1 MASII
6 KIKRSS
12 VQGKAP
18 TTSTLNSGEIALN
31 TRDGK
36 IFVND
41 GSKIV
46 ELGANS
52 TLASFGEAVF
62 GNVNVT
68 TVSNTGQWQFNND
81 LRISTSKEI
90 VFDSYSYSNQTKIN
104 HENSALNI
112 TQTNSDAKVK
122 VSGGAGLDLSGTA
135 NVGNLSI
142 AGAYSLPNYDGGS
155 GEFLKTDGSGNLS
168 WSTAAGALGSQF
180 VANSYFQPILA
191 NTNAYIASVAASN
204 TSVTS
209 GSFASTN
216 NTITFTRADSS
227 EFDVV
232 LTGVGEVTNAYVTS
246 TYVTNTDFQ
255 SALANTNLYIA
266 TKTDDSTVLATN
278 TTLRALIS
286 DRIQVANVTSTYV
299 TNSSFQSYVSNT
311 EPRLSTLESTT
322 TANAYVSS
330 TFVTNT
336 VFQSAL
342 ANTNAYIATKTD
354 DSTVLAT
361 NTALRTLIS
370 DRIQVANLNATLADY
385 WPSANVISYVD
396 TEVASIVNSAPST
409 LDTLNELAA
418 ALNDDANFATTV
430 TTNLGQKLGATASV
444 TLTGDVTGSGS
455 FSSNAVSIAVT
466 IDDSFATNTN
476 LETQSNRID
485 LVNTNLTNT
494 NTALR
499 TLISDRIQVANLNA
513 TIAGYVT
520 NTVFQSALANTNSY
534 IATTAATE
542 LSHLANTNARID
554 LVNTNLTGTNT
565 SLRTLISDRLQVANA
580 TLQVITATGNT
591 TTHEIKVGGLEIA
604 NAFSLPKVDGTANGQ
619 VLISGA
625 NGTTYWGTA
634 AAGGITTENNDKV
647 IRSDEGF
654 YILMDTDND
663 SSTTEF
669 QVRKDTNLK
678 TGGNLLFSVRSDGRT
693 KFNDAFTLPNAD
705 GNNGQALITDGSGG
719 VNWGSV
725 VSSDDLDDVIAR
737 NPQVSSNVFF
747 NADTTANNFFVEGD
761 LLVSGNVTTISSE
774 ELNVDT
780 SFIVLN
786 ANLTSSLPP
795 LLDAGIEVNRG
806 SSPNAQFYWD
816 ESGNRWHVTYGGGST
831 LIDRAIPIT
840 LHDVLNNGFASNNN
854 ITINGTSTLADAD
867 ITELTINNQFT
878 FPQNDGNQTQV
889 LATHGNGQLYWIAS
903 NNELRSSI
911 SMRQMNFTAN
921 TDQTFFNGVDDDGT
935 ILRYEVGKTSV
946 FLNGIKLKLNIDYS
960 ATTGNSLTLTEPAAN
975 GDILM
980 IDAFGYEESV
990 RLGNTSVIATAG
1002 YAANS
1007 TNEQVIDSF
1016 NTTDF
1021 DSAQFIVKATDQGK
1035 IHMTTVNCIYAFS
1048 NVHITE
1054 YGTLQSNGSL
1064 MTLDATYSSNVVS
1077 LKATPVTSS
1086 VKFQVHRTTLRNY

>member
-41 GSKIV
+41 GTKIV
-46 ELGANS
+46 ELGSNAAM
-52 TLASFGEAVF
+52 ASFGQATF
-62 GNVNVT
+62 ANVNVT
-68 TVSNTGQWQFNND
+68 TVSSTGEWQYNGD
-81 LRISTSKEI
+81 IRISTDKEV
-90 VFDSYSYSNQTKIN
+90 VFDSYTYSDQTKLN
-104 HENSALNI
+104 HTSKSFNI
-112 TQTNSDAKVK
+112 TQTASDAKVK
-122 VSGGAGLDLSGTA
+122 VTGGDGLDLEGTA
-135 NVGNLSI
+135 NVQYLRTAAFIFPS
-142 AGAYSLPNYDGGS
+142 SDGGT

-168 WSTAAGALGSQF
+168 WATAAGALGSQF
-180 VANSYFQPILA
+180 VSNSYFQPILA

-255 SALANTNLYIA
+255 SALANTNSYIS
-266 TKTDDSTVLATN
+266 TKTDDSTALATN
-278 TTLRALIS
+278 TALRILIS

-299 TNSSFQSYVSNT
+299 TN
-311 EPRLSTLESTT
+311 
-322 TANAYVSS
+322 
-330 TFVTNT
+330 T

-342 ANTNAYIATKTD
+342 ANTNSYIATKTD
-354 DSTVLAT
+354 DSTALAT
-361 NTALRTLIS
+361 NTALRSLIS
-370 DRIQVANLNATLADY
+370 DRVQVANLNTTLSDY
-385 WPSANVISYVD
+385 WPSANVITYVD
-396 TEVASIVNSAPST
+396 TEVAALVNSAPST

-418 ALNDDANFATTV
+418 ALGDDENFATTV

-466 IDDSFATNTN
+466 LSDSFATNTN

-499 TLISDRIQVANLNA
+499 TLISDRVQVANLNA

-520 NTVFQSALANTNSY
+520 NTVFQSALANTN
-534 IATTAATE
+534 
-542 LSHLANTNARID
+542 ARID

-565 SLRTLISDRLQVANA
+565 ALRTLISDRMQVANVNSIVNDRLQVANA
-580 TLQVITATGNT
+580 TLQFVTSTGNT
-591 TTHEIKVGGLEIA
+591 TTHDISVGGLTVA

-619 VLISGA
+619 VLLTGA

-663 SSTTEF
+663 SSSTEF
-669 QVRKDTNLK
+669 QVRKDSNLK
-678 TGGNLLFSVRSDGRT
+678 TGGNLLFSVRSDGRA
-693 KFNDAFTLPNAD
+693 KFNDAFTLPNSD
-705 GNNGQALITDGSGG
+705 GSNGQALITDGSGG

-737 NPQVSSNVFF
+737 NPNVSSNVFF

-761 LLVSGNVTTISSE
+761 LLVTGNVTTISSE

-795 LLDAGIEVNRG
+795 LLDAGIEINRG

-903 NNELRSSI
+903 NNELRSAI

-935 ILRYEVGKTSV
+935 VMRYEVGKTSV

-1007 TNEQVIDSF
+1007 TNQQVIDSF
-1016 NTTDF
+1016 NTNDF

-1035 IHMTTVNCIYAFS
+1035 IHMTTVNCVYAFS

>member
-1 MASII
+1 MSSKIY
-6 KIKRSS
+6 IKRSS
-12 VQGKAP
+12 VAGKIP
-18 TTSTLNSGEIALN
+18 NTSILGTGELALN
-31 TRDGK
+31 LADKRMYSS
-36 IFVND
+36 D
-41 GSKIV
+41 GSV
-46 ELGANS
+46 
-52 TLASFGEAVF
+52 VF
-62 GNVNVT
+62 EVGSNVHSLSV
-68 TVSNTGQWQFNND
+68 
-81 LRISTSKEI
+81 
-90 VFDSYSYSNQTKIN
+90 
-104 HENSALNI
+104 
-112 TQTNSDAKVK
+112 
-122 VSGGAGLDLSGTA
+122 GAGGLT
-135 NVGNLSI
+135 VGN
-142 AGAYSLPNYDGGS
+142 GAFTFPNYDGGT
-155 GEFLKTDGSGNLS
+155 GEFLKTDGAGNLS
-168 WSTAAGALGSQF
+168 WATAAGALGSQF
-180 VANSYFQPILA
+180 VSNSYFQPILA

-255 SALANTNLYIA
+255 SALANTNSYIA
-266 TKTDDSTVLATN
+266 TKTDDSTALATN
-278 TTLRALIS
+278 TALRILIS

-299 TNSSFQSYVSNT
+299 TN
-311 EPRLSTLESTT
+311 
-322 TANAYVSS
+322 
-330 TFVTNT
+330 T

-342 ANTNAYIATKTD
+342 ANTNSYIATKTD
-354 DSTVLAT
+354 DSTALAT
-361 NTALRTLIS
+361 NTALRSLIS
-370 DRIQVANLNATLADY
+370 DRVQVANLNTTLSDY

-396 TEVASIVNSAPST
+396 TEVAALVNSAPST

-418 ALNDDANFATTV
+418 ALGDDENFATTV

-466 IDDSFATNTN
+466 LSDSFATNTN
-476 LETQSNRID
+476 LETQINRID

-499 TLISDRIQVANLNA
+499 TLISDRVQVANLNA

-565 SLRTLISDRLQVANA
+565 ALRTLISDRMQVANVNSIVNDRLQVANA
-580 TLQVITATGNT
+580 TLQFVTSTGNT
-591 TTHEIKVGGLEIA
+591 TTHDISVGGLTVA

-619 VLISGA
+619 VLLTGA

-663 SSTTEF
+663 SSSTEF

-693 KFNDAFTLPNAD
+693 KFNDAFTLPNSD
-705 GNNGQALITDGSGG
+705 GSNGQALITDGSGG

-761 LLVSGNVTTISSE
+761 LLVTGNVTTISSE

-903 NNELRSSI
+903 NNELRSAI

-935 ILRYEVGKTSV
+935 VLRYEVGKTSV

-1035 IHMTTVNCIYAFS
+1035 IHMTTVNCVYAFS